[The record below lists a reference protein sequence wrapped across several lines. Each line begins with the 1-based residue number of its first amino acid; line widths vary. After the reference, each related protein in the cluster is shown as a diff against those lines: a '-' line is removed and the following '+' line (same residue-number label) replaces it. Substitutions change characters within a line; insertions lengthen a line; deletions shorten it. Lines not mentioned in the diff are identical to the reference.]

1 MNAEQRIIELSEKLN
16 YYNMMY
22 YQKHT
27 SVVSDYEFDMLLEEL
42 IKLEGQYPQFKQT
55 DSPTL
60 RVGGTITKDFPTI
73 VHKYPMLSLGNTYS
87 EEELQD
93 FDKRIKKIL
102 QEEDIDLN
110 TLEYIC
116 ELKFDGVSI
125 SLRYQNGMLVTGATR
140 GDGVQGDDVTP
151 NVKTIKTIPLS
162 VNPAKVPQE
171 FEVRGEV
178 FMPNKVFE
186 ELNKEREEIGLD
198 LYANPRNTAS
208 GTLKLQDSAEV
219 ARRKLDAYIYFL
231 YGDNL
236 PFQTHEESVK
246 AISDWGFN
254 VSPTYK
260 KCKNIDEVM
269 DYIHHWDKERK
280 NLPLET
286 DGVVI
291 KVNSYAQQKALG
303 FTSKSPRW
311 AIAYKYKAESV
322 STTLLSVTYQVGRT
336 GAITPVA
343 ELKPILLAGTTVK
356 RASLHNANEIERLGL
371 HVGDSVF
378 VEKGGEIIP
387 KVTAVDMSKRPANSQ
402 ALVYIT
408 HCPECNTALI
418 RKDGEAQHYCPNA
431 KGCPPQIK
439 GRLEH
444 FIGRK
449 AMDLDSLG
457 EGKIEVLVEKGLVK
471 TPDDFYQLTYQ
482 TLFGLEKVIVDADT
496 GKTKKIGFKE
506 KTVENILSAIES
518 SKKVPFARVLF
529 SIGIRFVGETVAR
542 KLAEHF
548 QDIDNLAKATVEEL
562 TQVPDIGERIA
573 LSVVEFFQDAE
584 NQAIVKNLRAA
595 GLQFALKSE
604 DIKVAVSDKLAGK
617 NLLYSGSFK
626 YLSREQI
633 EEKIIANGGKVAS
646 SVSKNLDFL
655 ITGENM
661 GPSKLEKAQKLGI
674 KMISEED
681 FLQMIGETPVSS
693 ANLSQNTAPNKNIGK
708 QGSLFD

>member
-1 MNAEQRIIELSEKLN
+1 MNPQARIAELTEKLN
-16 YYNMMY
+16 HYNFMY

-27 SVVSDYEFDMLLEEL
+27 SVVSDYEFDKLLEEL
-42 IKLEGQYPQFKQT
+42 NQLEAEYPQFKLPDT
-55 DSPTL
+55 PTQ
-60 RVGGTITKDFPTI
+60 RVGGTVTKDFPTI

-87 EEELQD
+87 EEELQE

-116 ELKFDGVSI
+116 ELKFDGVSM
-125 SLRYQNGMLVTGATR
+125 SLTYQNGVLMTGATR

-151 NVKTIKTIPLS
+151 NVKTIKTIPLR
-162 VNPAKVPQE
+162 VNQANLPTE

-178 FMPNKVFE
+178 FMSNKVFE
-186 ELNKEREEIGLD
+186 ELNREREEIGLEP
-198 LYANPRNTAS
+198 YANPRNTAS

-219 ARRKLDAYIYFL
+219 ARRKLDAFIYFL
-231 YGDNL
+231 YGENL
-236 PFQTHEESVK
+236 PYETHEEAVK
-246 AISDWGFN
+246 TLASWGFN

-269 DYIHHWDKERK
+269 QYIHHWDKERK

-291 KVNSYAQQKALG
+291 KVNSFAQQRALG

-322 STTLLSVTYQVGRT
+322 STALLSVTYQVGRT

-371 HVGDSVF
+371 QIGDMVF

-387 KVTAVDMSKRPANSQ
+387 KVTGYDAAKRPANSQ
-402 ALVYIT
+402 PLVYIT
-408 HCPECNTALI
+408 HCPECNTQLI

-431 KGCPPQIK
+431 KGCPPQIR

-449 AMDLDSLG
+449 AMDIESLG
-457 EGKIEVLVEKGLVK
+457 EGKIELLFEKGLVSSIEH
-471 TPDDFYQLTYQ
+471 FYSLTYKQ
-482 TLFGLEKVIVDADT
+482 LFGLEKVIIDSDT
-496 GKTKKIGFKE
+496 GKSKKIGFKE
-506 KTVENILSAIES
+506 KTVENILAALEK
-518 SKKVPFARVLF
+518 SKQVPFARVLF
-529 SIGIRFVGETVAR
+529 AIGIRFVGETVAK

-548 QDIDNLAKATVEEL
+548 QTIDKIAQATLEEL
-562 TQVPDIGERIA
+562 TQVPDIGGRIA
-573 LSVVEFFQDAE
+573 ESVVEFFKEAD
-584 NQAIVKNLRAA
+584 NQEVINKLKQA
-595 GLQFALKSE
+595 GLQFELQAQ
-604 DIKVAVSDKLAGK
+604 DIKTAVSDKLAGK

-626 YLSREQI
+626 KLSREEL
-633 EEKIIANGGKVAS
+633 EEKIIAHGGKVAS
-646 SVSKNLDFL
+646 SVSKNLDYL
-655 ITGENM
+655 IVGENM
-661 GPSKLEKAQKLGI
+661 GPSKLEKAQKLNI
-674 KMISEED
+674 TMISEDD
-681 FLQMIGETPVSS
+681 FLQLIGEDGQTVAPTATPSKPQAGV
-693 ANLSQNTAPNKNIGK
+693 
-708 QGSLFD
+708 QGSLF